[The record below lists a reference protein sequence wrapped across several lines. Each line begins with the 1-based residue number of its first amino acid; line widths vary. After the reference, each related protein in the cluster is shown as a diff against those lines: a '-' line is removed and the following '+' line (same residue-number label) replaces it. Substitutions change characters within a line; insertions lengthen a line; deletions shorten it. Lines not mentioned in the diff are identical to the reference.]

1 MIRILHTG
9 DLHIGKKYVSTNYDA
24 KVGAR
29 YRKARLDALESIV
42 NLSNVNNCDYLVIA
56 GDLFDSKS
64 VIKDIRKE
72 VFNALARSSAT
83 VVIIPGNHDYCT
95 DADDK
100 FWKSNNELAGTN
112 TVILK
117 KYESYSE
124 QDKNVTFFPCY
135 CDKNSSEDSNR
146 LGWIANSTLS
156 PDGLNIGIA
165 HGAIEGLSCDKEH
178 KYYTMKTEELN
189 ATGMD
194 LWLIG
199 HTHISY
205 KDIPNRIFNA
215 GTHQQTDI
223 SDNSESTV
231 FLIDIDDDKKLTIT
245 EECTGVIKFVRREI
259 NINHGDSLKD
269 TLEKE
274 LTGNI
279 KDTSYRFILSGIV
292 SEDDYNSRNDIY
304 KEVGKEA
311 IFFEV
316 FDDSLSPEITKSRID
331 QETLP
336 DSIENKLLTSY
347 LKSNRPELL
356 NLAFELIC
364 SCKGGNA

>member
-9 DLHIGKKYVSTNYDA
+9 DLHIGKKYVSANYDSN
-24 KVGAR
+24 VGER
-29 YRKARLDALESIV
+29 YRQARLDALENIV
-42 NLSNVNNCDYLVIA
+42 SLSNTKNCDYLVIA
-56 GDLFDSKS
+56 GDLFDSKT
-64 VIKDIRKE
+64 VLKETRKN

-83 VVIIPGNHDYCT
+83 VIIIPGNHDYCT
-95 DADDK
+95 DENDK
-100 FWKSNNELAGTN
+100 FWKTNDELAGTN

-117 KYESYSE
+117 KYESYKE
-124 QDKNVTFFPCY
+124 QDKNVTFYPCY

-146 LGWIANSTLS
+146 LGWLS
-156 PDGLNIGIA
+156 KSPLAHDGLNIGIA
-165 HGAIEGLSCDKEH
+165 HGAIEGLSCDKER

-189 ATGMD
+189 AIGMD

-223 SDNSESTV
+223 SDNSKSTV
-231 FLIDIDDDKKLTIT
+231 FIIDIDDDKKLAVT
-245 EECTGVIKFVRREI
+245 EECTGVIRFVRREI
-259 NINHGDSLKD
+259 SINHGDSLKD
-269 TLEKE
+269 ALERE
-274 LTGNI
+274 LTENP
-279 KDTSYRFILSGIV
+279 KDASCRFILSGIV

-304 KEVGKEA
+304 KEVGKET

-316 FDDSLSPEITKSRID
+316 NDDLLSPEITKSRID
-331 QETLP
+331 KETLP
-336 DSIENKLLTSY
+336 GSIENKLLTGY
-347 LKSNRPELL
+347 LESNQPELL

-364 SCKGGNA
+364 GCKGGN